1 MIVQRPF
8 VVPGRPAA
16 SFDRAFAQLTRDLF
30 APARR
35 TPVVDAGWT
44 DGTLVLT
51 VDLPGTPAEAVG
63 VEVADGTLTISVRAA
78 EFGDQPWLRSIRLGS
93 SLDAEKAAARYVD
106 GRLTVTVPESA
117 APAARALSIDTTPAP
132 PGATVPTAVEAT
144 STEDSAS
151 EPTPES

>member
-8 VVPGRPAA
+8 VDPGRPAA

-63 VEVADGTLTISVRAA
+63 VEVADGTLTISVRSA
-78 EFGDQPWLRSIRLGS
+78 EFGDQPWQRSIRLGS

-132 PGATVPTAVEAT
+132 QAATPAAAEAT
-144 STEDSAS
+144 STEESTS